1 MQLHQEL
8 HSHSMEAYSCAMAAS
23 AASAASSA
31 ASSSAAAAVA
41 AAVAAAEL
49 QQNIRKFKCEP
60 EEPEG
65 GAGSALDELNKM
77 DDCLVSKS
85 MGHKLKYG
93 KYSPADDGCLYN
105 KPHPATVILNHP
117 IPWDSN
123 FFFFFFFFLKNI
135 SNRMLLN

>member
-1 MQLHQEL
+1 MQLHQDL

-65 GAGSALDELNKM
+65 GAATASSALDELNKM
-77 DDCLVSKS
+77 DDCLVTKS

-93 KYSPADDGCLYN
+93 KYSPADDGCLYS
-105 KPHPATVILNHP
+105 KPHPAAVSFSRSFHP
-117 IPWDSN
+117 T
-123 FFFFFFFFLKNI
+123 
-135 SNRMLLN
+135 